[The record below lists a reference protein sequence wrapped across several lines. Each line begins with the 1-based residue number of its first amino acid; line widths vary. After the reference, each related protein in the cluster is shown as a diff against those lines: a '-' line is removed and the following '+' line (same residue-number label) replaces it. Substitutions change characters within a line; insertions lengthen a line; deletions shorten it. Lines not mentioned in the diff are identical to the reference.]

1 MSDKHIQE
9 SHGGLEFYDDEG
21 VHRVMLKRTNDL
33 SSDVYV
39 NLPSESGTLAT
50 QEYVAENGGGEG
62 TSPLRV
68 FVLDTVVDIT
78 NNDEFVDVLSA
89 SVEASSTY
97 YVEGYIRGIDAVDV
111 DLILSYPSGAEWS
124 GVYHRVNL
132 MTGAVVAFW
141 DGTRLTATD
150 FGKDNVGI
158 KFSGVLTVAST
169 AGNFKLRACQ
179 TVADPT
185 TTEIPVGTYITITKA
200 Q

>member
-89 SVEASSTY
+89 SVEANSIY
-97 YVEGYIRGIDAVDV
+97 HVEGYCRSFSAAGS
-111 DLILSYPSGAEWS
+111 DLILSLPSGATF
-124 GVYHRVNL
+124 
-132 MTGAVVAFW
+132 TGSYMAVAGGSASAAYW
-141 DGTRLTATD
+141 DGTRITGQSYGDGAT
-150 FGKDNVGI
+150 I
-158 KFSGVLTVAST
+158 KFSGVVDTAGT